1 MNDPLLSLAPSEL
14 RSIASGLRSGR
25 LSSPFASA
33 GVQKFVSM
41 AEADRLAKRLSNL
54 EDGGSTISGIAETLD
69 ILASAIE
76 GRPAI
81 EDLVD
86 IVATGPE
93 ISGISN
99 RDTSAVVG
107 DLFRQAE
114 RSVTVVGYAVHQGAK
129 IFWDLADRMQS
140 RPDLH
145 VRMCLDIKREIG
157 DTSAPEE
164 IVRRFLHRFR
174 MTQWP
179 QQKRLPEMYFD
190 PRALAPDQNG
200 RSALHA
206 KCVVVDQRELLVSS
220 ANFTEAAQT
229 RNIEIGLLVRS
240 STLAMKLEGFYQQLI
255 ESGLLNR
262 AI

>member
-1 MNDPLLSLAPSEL
+1 MSDPLLSLAPSEL
-14 RSIASGLRSGR
+14 RSLASGLRSGR

-41 AEADRLAKRLSNL
+41 AEADRVAKRLSSL
-54 EDGGSTISGIAETLD
+54 EDSGSTISGIAETLD

-86 IVATGPE
+86 LVATGPE
-93 ISGISN
+93 VSGISN

-107 DLFRQAE
+107 NLFRQAE
-114 RSVTVVGYAVHQGAK
+114 RSVIVVGYAVHQGAK
-129 IFWDLADRMQS
+129 IFLDLADRMQS

-179 QQKRLPEMYFD
+179 QQNRLPEIYFD
-190 PRALAPDQNG
+190 PRALIAEQNG
-200 RSALHA
+200 RSVLHA
-206 KCVVVDQRELLVSS
+206 KCVVVDQRELRVSS

-229 RNIEIGLLVRS
+229 RNIEIGLLARS
-240 STLAMKLEGFYQQLI
+240 SKLALKLEGFFQQLI

>member
-1 MNDPLLSLAPSEL
+1 MSDPLLSLAPSEL
-14 RSIASGLRSGR
+14 RSLASGLRSGR

-41 AEADRLAKRLSNL
+41 AEADRIAKRLSNL
-54 EDGGSTISGIAETLD
+54 ENSGSTISGIAETLD

-81 EDLVD
+81 EVLVD
-86 IVATGPE
+86 LVATGPE

-129 IFWDLADRMQS
+129 IFFDLADRMQS
-140 RPDLH
+140 RPNLH
-145 VRMCLDIKREIG
+145 IKMCLDIKREIG

-190 PRALAPDQNG
+190 PRALTIDQIG

-240 STLAMKLEGFYQQLI
+240 SKLALKLEGFFQQLI